1 MIEAVEKAEGPC
13 TMISDHEGIVRIAQQ
28 GGTPHHPKPV
38 GDELLLVAT
47 AGESVQCEWRRDQTL
62 GQSLAH
68 QVARGATNRR

>member
-47 AGESVQCEWRRDQTL
+47 AGESVRFEWRRDQTP
-62 GQSLAH
+62 GQRLDHHLARD
-68 QVARGATNRR
+68 AAKGR

>member
-38 GDELLLVAT
+38 GDELYVAT
-47 AGESVQCEWRRDQTL
+47 AGEGVRFEWRRDQTL
-62 GQSLAH
+62 GQRLDHYLARD
-68 QVARGATNRR
+68 AAKGR